1 MPRALVSYDLMPNAD
16 SNVASNALRKAG
28 YKDGWSEA
36 NRAKQLPTTTFVKEC
51 SEMATATTVVL
62 DVINTLKAAKT
73 PAAKVTAL
81 VRDDLAVWP

>member
-1 MPRALVSYDLMPNAD
+1 MPKALVSYDLMPNVD

-28 YKDGWSEA
+28 YRDGWTEV
-36 NRAKQLPTTTFVKEC
+36 NRAKQLPTTTFVRDC
-51 SEMATATTVVL
+51 SEAATATTVVL
-62 DVINTLKAAKT
+62 DVINILKAAKT